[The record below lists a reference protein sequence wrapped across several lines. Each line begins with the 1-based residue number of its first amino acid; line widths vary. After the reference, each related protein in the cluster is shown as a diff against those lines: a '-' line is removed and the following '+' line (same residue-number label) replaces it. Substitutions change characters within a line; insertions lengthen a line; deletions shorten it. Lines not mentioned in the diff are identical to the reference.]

1 MTPRPALPA
10 ILRRLRA
17 AGSRREALL
26 LPGLLLLLLLGPF
39 QLHPPIG
46 WVDPGLY
53 IRWFLEPAPALAPG
67 GGDYH
72 SARAPFVVA
81 GRLLHGL
88 FGPVAGQV
96 ALVLLFQALA
106 LAGIHA
112 LTGAVVRGAGLRAAL
127 TASVALNPVWL
138 AAIAQGYVDG
148 PCMAFGFLGLALLLR
163 LPGWRGALGAGVCGA
178 LAFFTHP
185 FGGGL
190 ALLGLAAALWVLG
203 REGRDLPARVLAAAA
218 GALGALLLTCLAAF
232 AAGLP
237 FLFFA
242 PALGRMASGLA
253 TTGATPFTL
262 PLAEWLPGAVRVALF
277 PAAAWLAV
285 TGWLGARRGPAAP
298 RAMAA
303 AAAAVIAPLLTADLL
318 WQGFAAQFA
327 FYASYAWLALVPGL
341 ALLAAEAEARG
352 RLPAWA
358 ALLPLVAG
366 LALGWLL
373 PLALREAPALG
384 WIGWGI
390 ALAALGAAVLARAL
404 ARPGAAL
411 LATLALLAAGGA
423 FTRDTAAVFA
433 RPGEADFAA
442 QQRLLAEFRAFLAR
456 SGGLTPPPLL
466 WLSREGLAPP
476 PGGERSLAS
485 AGQSLRL
492 NAVDSLAASLGWDA
506 PALGFRMPALD
517 PGFRWKRLTEPEPGA
532 RRDILLLCPA
542 AEDCAAGLALLQ
554 RLGLRPEPVAEARL
568 DIPGAA
574 RLRVERHRLAFP
586 GAEEAPS
593 AEQAAHV
600 LATVLGAPPALEHFA
615 CTEAGPQ
622 RLCRALLRR
631 EDGGLEARRLQFER
645 LGRLALPHGV
655 GPAEPALAAL
665 DPALA
670 ALLCRS
676 ELRRAG
682 FWLDRPEAVAR
693 SPEAAAAFAA
703 MVRAQAE
710 LGPAACLEAGLGLA
724 RAFDLD
730 WRPGH
735 LPRPATGCEMELAA
749 ARALAGALTGGLAD
763 ARVAAELAE
772 AEAAARRGD
781 APGCLIG
788 AARLRA
794 AWFARFGLSPPPR

>member
-1 MTPRPALPA
+1 MTTRPVLPFPSSGPRAG
-10 ILRRLRA
+10 RL
-17 AGSRREALL
+17 RREALL
-26 LPGLLLLLLLGPF
+26 LSGLLLLLLLGPF

-81 GRLLHGL
+81 GRLLHAL
-88 FGPVAGQV
+88 FGPVAGQM

-112 LTGAVVRGAGLRAAL
+112 LTGAVVRGVALRAAL

-138 AAIAQGYVDG
+138 AAIARGYVDG
-148 PCMAFGFLGLALLLR
+148 PCMAFGLLGLALLLR
-163 LPGWRGALGAGVCGA
+163 LPGRHGALGAGACGM
-178 LAFFTHP
+178 LAFLTHP

-190 ALLGLAAALWVLG
+190 ALLGLAAALWVRG
-203 REGRDLPARVLAAAA
+203 RAEGDLPGRGRAAA
-218 GALGALLLTCLAAF
+218 GGALAALLLTALAAVL
-232 AAGLP
+232 AGFP

-242 PALGRMASGLA
+242 PALGRIGQALA
-253 TTGATPFTL
+253 AAGPTPFNM
-262 PLAEWLPGAVRVALF
+262 PLAEWLPGTVRVALF

-285 TGWLGARRGPAAP
+285 TGWLAARGGPAAP

-303 AAAAVIAPLLTADLL
+303 AAAAMIAPLLAADLL
-318 WQGFAAQFA
+318 WHGFMAQFA
-327 FYASYAWLALVPGL
+327 FYASYAWLAVIPGL
-341 ALLAAEAEARG
+341 ALLAAAAEARG
-352 RLPAWA
+352 GLPVWA
-358 ALLPLVAG
+358 VLLPLAG
-366 LALGWLL
+366 GLGLGWLL
-373 PLALREAPALG
+373 PLEAREAPLLG

-390 ALAALGAAVLARAL
+390 ALAALGAAVFARAL

-411 LATLALLAAGGA
+411 LATLALLGAAGA
-423 FTRDTAAVFA
+423 FTRDTASVFA

-442 QQRLLAEFRAFLAR
+442 QQRLLAEFRGFLAQ
-456 SGGLTPPPLL
+456 SGGLAPPPLL
-466 WLSREGLAPP
+466 WLSREGLSPP
-476 PGGERSLAS
+476 PGGIHPVAYG
-485 AGQSLRL
+485 GQSLRL

-506 PALGFRMPALD
+506 PALGLRMPALD
-517 PGFRWKRLTEPEPGA
+517 PGFRWNRLTEPGA
-532 RRDILLLCPA
+532 GERRDILLLCPA
-542 AEDCAAGLALLQ
+542 AEDCAAGRALLQ
-554 RLGLRPEPVAEARL
+554 RLGLRPEPVAEATL
-568 DIPGAA
+568 DSPGAA

-586 GAEEAPS
+586 GADEAPS

-600 LATVLGAPPALEHFA
+600 LAAVLGAPPALEYFA
-615 CTEAGPQ
+615 CIEAGPQ

-631 EDGGLEARRLQFER
+631 EDGRLEARRLHFER

-665 DPALA
+665 EPALA

-682 FWLDRPEAVAR
+682 FWLDRPEAVPR
-693 SPEAAAAFAA
+693 PPEAAAAFAA
-703 MVRAQAE
+703 MLRAQAE
-710 LGPAACLEAGLGLA
+710 QGPVACLEAGLALA

-735 LPRPATGCEMELAA
+735 LPRIAMGCEVELAA
-749 ARALAGALTGGLAD
+749 ARALAGALTGAFAD
-763 ARVAAELAE
+763 DRVAAELAA
-772 AEAAARRGD
+772 AEAAGRRHD
-781 APGCLIG
+781 EAACLM
-788 AARLRA
+788 ATARLRA
-794 AWFARFGLSPPPR
+794 AWLARFGLSWPR

>member
-1 MTPRPALPA
+1 MTPRPAPSFLSA
-10 ILRRLRA
+10 LR
-17 AGSRREALL
+17 GGPERRQGVLL
-26 LPGLLLLLLLGPF
+26 LALLLLLLPLGPF

-81 GRLLHGL
+81 GRLLHAL
-88 FGPVAGQV
+88 FGPVAGQA

-106 LAGIHA
+106 LVGIHA
-112 LTGAVVRGAGLRAAL
+112 LTGAVVRRAALRAVL

-138 AAIAQGYVDG
+138 AAIARGYVDG
-148 PCMAFGFLGLALLLR
+148 PCMAFGLLGLALLLR
-163 LPGWRGALGAGVCGA
+163 LPGWRGALGAGACGM
-178 LAFFTHP
+178 LAFLTHP

-190 ALLGLAAALWVLG
+190 ALLGLAAAFWVLG
-203 REGRDLPARVLAAAA
+203 RAQGDLALRALSAA
-218 GALGALLLTCLAAF
+218 GGGLAALLLTGLAAV
-232 AAGLP
+232 AAGFP

-242 PALGRMASGLA
+242 PALGRMAQGLA
-253 TTGATPFTL
+253 SAGPTPFNL

-277 PAAAWLAV
+277 PAAAWLALA
-285 TGWLGARRGPAAP
+285 GWLGARGGPPAP

-303 AAAAVIAPLLTADLL
+303 AAAAMIAPLLGMDLV
-318 WQGFAAQFA
+318 WRGFAAQFA

-341 ALLAAEAEARG
+341 ALLAAQAEARG

-358 ALLPLVAG
+358 ALPPLAAG

-373 PLALREAPALG
+373 PLELREAPLLG
-384 WIGWGI
+384 WIGWGVALL
-390 ALAALGAAVLARAL
+390 ALAGGVLARAL

-411 LATLALLAAGGA
+411 LAVLALLAAAGA
-423 FTRDTAAVFA
+423 FTRDTASVFA

-442 QQRLLAEFRAFLAR
+442 QQRLLAEFRGFLAR
-456 SGGLTPPPLL
+456 SGGLAPPPLL
-466 WLSREGLAPP
+466 WLSREGLSPP
-476 PGGERSLAS
+476 PGGTHALAF
-485 AGQSLRL
+485 AGESLRL

-506 PALGFRMPALD
+506 LALGFHMPALA
-517 PGFRWKRLTEPEPGA
+517 PGFRWERLSGQPPGE
-532 RRDILLLCPA
+532 RRDILLLCPE
-542 AEDCAAGLALLQ
+542 AEACAAGRALLQ

-568 DIPGAA
+568 EAPGAA
-574 RLRVERHRLAFP
+574 RLRVERLRLAFP
-586 GAEEAPS
+586 REEEAPG

-615 CTEAGPQ
+615 CTEAGAQ
-622 RLCRALLRR
+622 RLCRALIRR
-631 EDGGLEARRLQFER
+631 EGGGLEARRLQFER
-645 LGRLALPHGV
+645 LGRLALPQGV

-670 ALLCRS
+670 ALLCRA
-676 ELRRAG
+676 ELRRIG
-682 FWLDRPEAVAR
+682 FWLDRPEAGAG
-693 SPEAAAAFAA
+693 FAA
-703 MVRAQAE
+703 MARAQAE
-710 LGPAACLEAGLGLA
+710 QGPVACLEAGAALA
-724 RAFDLD
+724 RGFDLD

-735 LPRPATGCEMELAA
+735 LPRPAMGCEIELAA

-772 AEAAARRGD
+772 AEAAARRND
-781 APGCLIG
+781 APGCVIG
-788 AARLRA
+788 AARVRA
-794 AWFARFGLSPPPR
+794 AWLARFGLAPAR